1 MGAGTVHFVDH
12 CGMQLAVA
20 RVEGH
25 VHHVQGLEYQVADQP
40 FLPVSIAAEYEGA
53 LAGTDQDEHFII
65 TAG

>member
-1 MGAGTVHFVDH
+1 
-12 CGMQLAVA
+12 MQLAVA